1 MHDNYDTMETDISIL
16 KTYLP
21 KKSLVICREQSS
33 LVINENEINEKLLNM
48 PLKNKTVTKQHTF
61 TKYPNTSSFFKKK

>member
-48 PLKNKTVTKQHTF
+48 PLKNKSC
-61 TKYPNTSSFFKKK
+61 N

>member
-1 MHDNYDTMETDISIL
+1 MHDNYDTMDTDISIL

-33 LVINENEINEKLLNM
+33 LVINENEINEK
-48 PLKNKTVTKQHTF
+48 TVEHATEKQ
-61 TKYPNTSSFFKKK
+61 KL